1 MNKNSS
7 YVIPLALIL
16 SARAS
21 DEVIV
26 DMKWVNKERYQ
37 QDLAECEVYS
47 QQVNTGKTIAK
58 RGTSGAVIGGAIGA
72 IVGDSRSA
80 AKGAGV
86 GAVAGSAR
94 GNREAADR
102 KTQVIQNCLRGR
114 GYKALG

>member
-1 MNKNSS
+1 M
-7 YVIPLALIL
+7 
-16 SARAS
+16 
-21 DEVIV
+21 
-26 DMKWVNKERYQ
+26 
-37 QDLAECEVYS
+37 
-47 QQVNTGKTIAK
+47 NTGKTIAK
-58 RGTSGAVIGGAIGA
+58 RRTSGAVIGGAIGA

-80 AKGAGV
+80 AKGAGA

>member
-1 MNKNSS
+1 MNKNSA
-7 YVIPLALIL
+7 YVIPLVLIL
-16 SARAS
+16 SACAS

-26 DMKWVNKERYQ
+26 DMKGVNEQRYQ

-58 RGTSGAVIGGAIGA
+58 RGTRGAVIGA
-72 IVGDSRSA
+72 IVGDGSSA

-94 GNREAADR
+94 GSREAENK
-102 KTQVIQNCLRGR
+102 KTQVIQNCLQGR
-114 GYKALG
+114 GYKVLG